1 MAGMRWIGRC
11 GCVSGIFLRGVRDR
25 TWADPRSSLCLAAAI
40 AAVGYI
46 VAERRNR
53 GALSDVTADR
63 AEAAV

>member
-1 MAGMRWIGRC
+1 M
-11 GCVSGIFLRGVRDR
+11 RGVRDR

-46 VAERRNR
+46 VAVRRNHD
-53 GALSDVTADR
+53 AVSNVTADR